1 MNKIISIGPRYQ
13 ASGKLILLATFMCFW
28 LLVFTDTNGHCK
40 TSNKFRWFEKII
52 TREILLGEDVEK
64 YPLSLDI
71 YEENS
76 VMSYIFEY
84 KFEKEA
90 PFQYYICTV
99 SVAKAGR
106 LIDQKRYE
114 EEYSRF
120 KEEYLKFFPEIW
132 TRQLGI
138 DFPEIGRRA
147 RNGQLAVGPGGASHG
162 LLLTTPD
169 GKFDIRIMISN
180 LLPETIESPDLDI
193 ARIAKAITDR
203 YTEFRKVK

>member
-1 MNKIISIGPRYQ
+1 M
-13 ASGKLILLATFMCFW
+13 LLKSKFQTTGRMIFLVTFICFC
-28 LLVFTDTNGHCK
+28 LLTITEINGHCK
-40 TSNKFRWFEKII
+40 ADNKFILFEKIL
-52 TREILLGEDVEK
+52 TREVLLGNDVEK
-64 YPLSLDI
+64 YPLSLDV

-76 VMSYIFEY
+76 VMRYIFEY
-84 KFEKEA
+84 KFEKKV

-114 EEYSRF
+114 EEYNRF

-132 TRQLGI
+132 TRQLRI
-138 DFPEIGRRA
+138 DFPEIGRQA
-147 RNGQLAVGPGGASHG
+147 PTGHLAVGPGGPSHG

-169 GKFDIRIMISN
+169 GKFDIRIMICN

-193 ARIAKAITDR
+193 ARIAKAISDR
-203 YTEFRKVK
+203 YTELK